1 MLPSRHLIGRL
12 SAALLLAGIS
22 SMSLAQSAEFPL
34 LVPDAVSQDEPAP
47 SALTTLSALFGLSD
61 DHASLAVSPVP
72 SLQNASLI
80 IGVDAESG
88 NPTLPWCA
96 EPSGLL
102 RIGRLGSE
110 CLMSGR
116 LELELPGQVNA
127 MQAGLAWQGDA
138 VDLGLVYG
146 WSWQVSPNEV
156 APTVTPLRNDW
167 SPALP
172 AMTQNLDSRQLG
184 AAAQWRLTSRSA
196 VQLNAAL
203 SQLKLWSGSARP
215 VLDLDQAALGMGLRY
230 GPFGGSVR
238 GRVARFQDPLNPNTT
253 SFGGL
258 DIGVSWRTPWAGEL
272 TVGADNLVIKRD
284 DRGDGNR
291 AVDEATARTPYV
303 IYKQDL

>member
-1 MLPSRHLIGRL
+1 MLPSRTTIRRL
-12 SAALLLAGIS
+12 SAALLLAGLS
-22 SMSLAQSAEFPL
+22 SVAVAQTAEFPL
-34 LVPDAVSQDEPAP
+34 LVPDAGSPDEPAP
-47 SALTTLSALFGLSD
+47 SALTTIGALFGLSD
-61 DHASLAVSPVP
+61 DHGSLAVSPVP
-72 SLQNASLI
+72 QLQNASLVI
-80 IGVDAESG
+80 AVDAESG

-116 LELELPGQVNA
+116 LELELPGQVSA
-127 MQAGLAWQGDA
+127 MQAGLAWQGDS

-156 APTVTPLRNDW
+156 APSVVPLRNDW

-172 AMTQNLDSRQLG
+172 ALAQNLDTRQLG

-215 VLDLDQAALGMGLRY
+215 VLDIDQAALGMGLRY
-230 GPFGGSVR
+230 GSFGGTVR
-238 GRVARFQDPLNPNTT
+238 GRMARFQDPMNPNTT

-272 TVGADNLVIKRD
+272 TVGADNLIIKRD
-284 DRGDGNR
+284 DHGDGGR
-291 AVDEATARTPYV
+291 TVDEATARTPYV

>member
-1 MLPSRHLIGRL
+1 MFPAPATVARL
-12 SAALLLAGIS
+12 SAALLLVGAS
-22 SMSLAQSAEFPL
+22 VSMAQTAEFPL
-34 LVPDAVSQDEPAP
+34 VVPESVPSEAPAP
-47 SALTTLSALFGLSD
+47 SALSVLSSLFGFSED
-61 DHASLAVSPVP
+61 RENFAVTPVP
-72 SLQNASLI
+72 ELQNASLVI
-80 IGVDAESG
+80 SVDAESG

-127 MQAGLAWQGDA
+127 LQAGLGWQGDS
-138 VDLGLVYG
+138 VDLGLLYG

-156 APTVTPLRNDW
+156 GPSVTPLRNDL
-167 SPALP
+167 SPTLPAL
-172 AMTQNLDSRQLG
+172 ATSFDSRQLG

-203 SQLKLWSGSARP
+203 SQLKLWSGNARP
-215 VLDLDQAALGMGLRY
+215 VWDIDQAALGMGLRY
-230 GPFGGSVR
+230 GSFGGVVR
-238 GRVARFQDPLNPNTT
+238 GRVARFQDPLNPNSS

-284 DRGDGNR
+284 DNGEGGR

>member
-1 MLPSRHLIGRL
+1 MLPAQSAIARL
-12 SAALLLAGIS
+12 SAALLLAGVS
-22 SMSLAQSAEFPL
+22 SVALAQTAEFPL
-34 LVPDAVSQDEPAP
+34 IVPESASAEDPAP
-47 SALTTLSALFGLSD
+47 SALSTLSALFGLSD
-61 DHASLAVSPVP
+61 DRGTLAMTPVP
-72 SLQNASLI
+72 QLANANLVI
-80 IGVDAESG
+80 AVDAESG

-116 LELELPGQVNA
+116 LELELPGQVSA
-127 MQAGLAWQGDA
+127 LQMGLGWQGDS
-138 VDLGLVYG
+138 VDIGLVYG
-146 WSWQVSPNEV
+146 WSWQVSPNDV
-156 APTVTPLRNDW
+156 APTAGPIRTDLSPTL
-167 SPALP
+167 PAL
-172 AMTQNLDSRQLG
+172 TSSFDSRQLG

-203 SQLKLWSGSARP
+203 SQLKLWSGNARP
-215 VLDLDQAALGMGLRY
+215 VWDVDQAALGMGLRY
-230 GPFGGSVR
+230 GSFGGSVR
-238 GRVARFQDPLNPNTT
+238 GRVARFQDPLNPNST

-284 DRGDGNR
+284 NNGDGGR
-291 AVDEATARTPYV
+291 VVDEATARTPYV